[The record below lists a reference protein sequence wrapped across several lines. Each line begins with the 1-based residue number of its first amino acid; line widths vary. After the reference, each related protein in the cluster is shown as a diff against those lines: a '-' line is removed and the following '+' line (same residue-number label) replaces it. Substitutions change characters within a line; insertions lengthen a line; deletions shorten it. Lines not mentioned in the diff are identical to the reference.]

1 MALDVGDSRIGVA
14 LSDPMEML
22 ATPLTIINRTAESA
36 DISMIAGLVKEHA
49 VGKLL
54 IGLPISL
61 SGQVGMQA
69 QKVKAFADV
78 LTKSISV
85 PFEFVDESFSTVAA
99 REYMRETGRKKD
111 RFKKKDDAVAAAV
124 VLQSYLEGAS
134 SRDG

>member
-1 MALDVGDSRIGVA
+1 
-14 LSDPMEML
+14 
-22 ATPLTIINRTAESA
+22 
-36 DISMIAGLVKEHA
+36 MIAGLVKEHA

-69 QKVKAFADV
+69 QKVKAFANV

>member
-14 LSDPMEML
+14 LSDPLEML
-22 ATPLTIINRTAESA
+22 ATPLIIIKRTVESA
-36 DISMIAGLVKEHA
+36 DVKVIHDLLIEHN

-61 SGQVGMQA
+61 SGEVGIQA
-69 QKVKAFADV
+69 QKVKAFAEV
-78 LTKSISV
+78 LTESLSV

-124 VLQSYLEGAS
+124 VLHFYLEEAS
-134 SRDG
+134 ARNG